1 MAVLKVVTALCDVN
15 PMDFLEM
22 RAAQCRGQQWFY
34 VLLNNHHAPT
44 PAGKEL
50 MENLNLLDLD
60 SDDACNYFLAGYQ
73 PHLAALFDDIDAMM
87 AASFTGAAASAP
99 SRPDLILD
107 RVGPL
112 MFNDAGFVKIC
123 KIFERITRRAWRY
136 SGECELLMFSLKED
150 EQDAVQLDAAD
161 FFAYNL
167 DDIVRNNR
175 TVAQFLRVI
184 TMAAE
189 DGLGKEETKRIID
202 EKYADLIL
210 PNAMNRN
217 EAFESMCAQRFSTC
231 DYAGTPY
238 WFLSYSV
245 RDFDLVN
252 SLRQQLEKEGVRC
265 WMAPFSIPDGT
276 NYAYMIE
283 LAIKHAHRFVLF
295 LSDGAVNSVWV
306 GKELKRAIS
315 RFQQKQ
321 AEKMRVIWCN
331 GPVTLADTPLALPL
345 EDIQIRGDLKGSAD
359 AWKQLME

>member
-1 MAVLKVVTALCDVN
+1 MAQLSIFPMGVYDLDALQQTV
-15 PMDFLEM
+15 
-22 RAAQCRGQQWFY
+22 AQCKDQAWYY
-34 VLLNNHHAPT
+34 VLLNNHYAST

-50 MENLNLLDLD
+50 LKNINLLDLD
-60 SDDACNYFLAGYQ
+60 SGKKFNYFLAGYL
-73 PHLAALFDDIDAMM
+73 PYTDRVLPYLTEVSLVNDIFDKPPD
-87 AASFTGAAASAP
+87 P
-99 SRPDLILD
+99 PDLVLKS
-107 RVGPL
+107 RGPL
-112 MFNDAGFVKIC
+112 SFSDVGFFDIYKH
-123 KIFERITRRAWRY
+123 FEDCTQRNWRY
-136 SGECELLMFSLKED
+136 SGECELLMFSLSK
-150 EQDAVQLDAAD
+150 DAEGKTILNTDD

-189 DGLGKEETKRIID
+189 DELGKEETKRIID

-210 PNAMNRN
+210 PDAMNRN
-217 EAFESMCAQRFSTC
+217 KAFESMCAQRFSTC
-231 DYAGTPY
+231 DYAGAPY

-252 SLRQQLEKEGVRC
+252 SLRQRLEKEGVRC

-315 RFQQKQ
+315 RFQHKQ

-359 AWKQLME
+359 GWQQLMD

>member
-1 MAVLKVVTALCDVN
+1 MAQLKITTALWDVDL
-15 PMDFLEM
+15 MEM
-22 RAAQCRGQQWFY
+22 SAAQCRGQQWFY
-34 VLLNNHHAPT
+34 VLLNNHNAPT

-50 MENLNLLDLD
+50 IENLNLLDLD

-73 PHLAALFDDIDAMM
+73 PCQAARFDDIEAML
-87 AASFTGAAASAP
+87 AASFTGAASPAAP
-99 SRPDLILD
+99 KPPALVLD

-112 MFNDAGFVKIC
+112 SFSDAGFVKIC
-123 KIFERITRRAWRY
+123 KTFERSTRRAWRY

-150 EQDAVQLDAAD
+150 EKGTVQLDTED

-167 DDIVRNNR
+167 DDIVRNKR

-189 DGLGKEETKRIID
+189 DELGKEETKRIID

-210 PNAMNRN
+210 PGAMSRN
-217 EAFESMCAQRFSTC
+217 EEFESMCAQRFSTC
-231 DYAGTPY
+231 DYAGAPY

-252 SLRQQLEKEGVRC
+252 SLRLRLEKEGVRC

-283 LAIKHAHRFVLF
+283 LAIKHANRFVLF

-315 RFQQKQ
+315 RFQQQQ

-345 EDIQIRGDLKGSAD
+345 EDIQIRGNLEGSSD
-359 AWKQLME
+359 AWRQLMD